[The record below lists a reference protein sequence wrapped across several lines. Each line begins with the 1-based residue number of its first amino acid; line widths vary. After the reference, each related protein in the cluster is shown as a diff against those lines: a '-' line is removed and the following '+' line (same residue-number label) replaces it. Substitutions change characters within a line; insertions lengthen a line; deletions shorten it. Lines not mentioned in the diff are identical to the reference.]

1 MSLFDTYCNICQ
13 EDNTLVLATTEYCI
27 QREDDPENKH
37 YVRCCDRHKE
47 QGKQMA
53 EIMQHNISPA
63 VVSCTTLD
71 DRVQQQTTSGLQ
83 D

>member
-13 EDNTLVLATTEYCI
+13 EDNDFVRATMEYCVH
-27 QREDDPENKH
+27 REDDPENKH

-47 QGKQMA
+47 QGKRMA

-63 VVSCTTLD
+63 VVSCTALHD
-71 DRVQQQTTSGLQ
+71 NAQSE
-83 D
+83 